1 MLPLCSRSRPSAPS
15 SLSEWQCVRGC
26 SDAMRNFLGRSARP
40 CTSPQR
46 ACLAQTRACALDAR
60 TRVLRNSKS
69 SRQSVLA
76 PLEIGR
82 VRALARGPAASL
94 VLLCVRFWPGL
105 QVIHVGRSSRHGW
118 QTRARPGCRSV
129 LRLPFGDEISSSYP
143 LPSGIHDALYREGV
157 GGGGGWPL
165 RVNVRGNNRRESVDY
180 YNRFMNTELNTG
192 VPVEFRVEP
201 VAKPKGSMGFSP
213 AGCPNASLKWLP
225 HAGHSF

>member
-129 LRLPFGDEISSSYP
+129 LRGLVRSETRSRHLTPFRAGYTTLSTVKVWAAA
-143 LPSGIHDALYREGV
+143 GAGRCALTCVAITAGRA
-157 GGGGGWPL
+157 
-165 RVNVRGNNRRESVDY
+165 
-180 YNRFMNTELNTG
+180 LNTIID
-192 VPVEFRVEP
+192 
-201 VAKPKGSMGFSP
+201 S
-213 AGCPNASLKWLP
+213 
-225 HAGHSF
+225 

>member
-94 VLLCVRFWPGL
+94 VLLCVRNYVFGRACRL
-105 QVIHVGRSSRHGW
+105 YTSVARRATVGKRGPDPVAVRSCVFRSETRSRHL
-118 QTRARPGCRSV
+118 TPFRAGYTTLSTVKVWAAAGAGRCALTCVAITAGRA
-129 LRLPFGDEISSSYP
+129 LR
-143 LPSGIHDALYREGV
+143 
-157 GGGGGWPL
+157 
-165 RVNVRGNNRRESVDY
+165 
-180 YNRFMNTELNTG
+180 
-192 VPVEFRVEP
+192 
-201 VAKPKGSMGFSP
+201 
-213 AGCPNASLKWLP
+213 
-225 HAGHSF
+225 

>member
-15 SLSEWQCVRGC
+15 SLSEWQCLRGC

-165 RVNVRGNNRRESVDY
+165 RVNVRGNNRRESVA
-180 YNRFMNTELNTG
+180 LNTIID
-192 VPVEFRVEP
+192 
-201 VAKPKGSMGFSP
+201 S
-213 AGCPNASLKWLP
+213 
-225 HAGHSF
+225 